1 MNSGLRFVQRARSIA
16 MGAIAALLVT
26 HAIGASSQELKVP
39 LSGSNQIPPV
49 TTSATGSGTIVVNAD
64 RSVIV
69 NVTFTGMSATVA
81 HIHEAP
87 AGTNGPI
94 VVPLIRTADNAW
106 SVPPGTRLTDAQY
119 ESYKAGKLYFNIHS
133 EAHRGGEIRGQIK
146 P

>member
-16 MGAIAALLVT
+16 MGATAALLVT

-119 ESYKAGKLYFNIHS
+119 ESFKAAKLYFNIHS